1 MTAKAVSAPHV
12 ITLNF
17 HGVGEPTRSLEPGEE
32 RFWITPENFHRV
44 LDVAIAHKRYV
55 EFTFDDGNES
65 DHRIGLPALLAR
77 QARARFFV
85 ITDRIGMP
93 GSLSSTQMLDLA
105 ESGMGIGTH
114 GASHRPWTELARTG
128 ELRRELIESSQT
140 LQQIVGRPTRHAA
153 LPHGLYDRAVLD
165 ELRVHDFLRVYTLDE
180 GWSRARPWLRNR
192 YSILRTDTADS
203 IRRLLDSPNRAAGL
217 WPLRPIRQAVKKWR

>member
-1 MTAKAVSAPHV
+1 MSAKAVSAPRV

-17 HGVGEPTRSLEPGEE
+17 HGIGEPQRSLEPGEE

-77 QARARFFV
+77 QARARFFIV
-85 ITDRIGMP
+85 TDRIGMP
-93 GSLSSTQMLDLA
+93 GSLSSQQILDLA
-105 ESGMGIGTH
+105 DSGMGIGTH
-114 GASHRPWTELARTG
+114 GTSHRPWTELARTG
-128 ELRRELIESSQT
+128 ELRCELIESSQT
-140 LQQIVGRPTRHAA
+140 LQHIVGRPTRHAA
-153 LPHGLYDRAVLD
+153 FPHGLYDRAVLY
-165 ELRVHDFLRVYTLDE
+165 ELGVHDFLRVYTLDG
-180 GWSRARPWLRNR
+180 GWSRARPWLRHR

-203 IRRLLDSPNRAAGL
+203 IRRLLDSPTRATGL
-217 WPLRPIRQAVKKWR
+217 WPMRPIKRAVKRWR